1 MDLKAKITED
11 MKDSLKKG
19 DKLRLSA
26 LRLLLS
32 VIKNAEIEKR
42 EPLTA
47 EEIYSLI
54 QKEAR
59 KWKEAAADYRKVG
72 NEDMA
77 KAEEEQAKAIESYLP
92 AQLSQEEL
100 EAMVEKVINE
110 LNVSDIS
117 GLGKVMQALM
127 PQVKGRAD
135 GRLVNEIV
143 RKKLSAQ
150 A

>member
-1 MDLKAKITED
+1 MDLKTQITED
-11 MKDSLKKG
+11 MKASLKKG
-19 DKLRLSA
+19 DKVKLSA
-26 LRLLLS
+26 LRILLS
-32 VIKNAEIEKR
+32 VIKNAEIEKM
-42 EPLTA
+42 EPLMT

-72 NEDMA
+72 NEEMA
-77 KAEEEQAKAIESYLP
+77 RVEEEQAKTIESYLP

-100 EAMVEKVINE
+100 EEMVEKVIKE
-110 LNVSDIS
+110 LNIS
-117 GLGKVMQALM
+117 GLSGIGQVMQTLM

-143 RKKLSAQ
+143 RKKLSA
-150 A
+150 

>member
-1 MDLKAKITED
+1 MDLKERITED
-11 MKDSLKKG
+11 MKEALKRGEKI
-19 DKLRLSA
+19 RLSA

-42 EPLTA
+42 GALTP

-59 KWKEAAADYRKVG
+59 KWREAASDYRKVG
-72 NEDMA
+72 NEKMA
-77 KAEEEQAKAIESYLP
+77 RAEEEQVEVIEKYLP

-100 EAMVEKVINE
+100 EEMVEKVIKE
-110 LNVSDIS
+110 LKVSDLS
-117 GLGKVMQALM
+117 GLGRVMQVLM
-127 PQVKGRAD
+127 PQVKGKAD

-143 RKKLSAQ
+143 RKKLSA
-150 A
+150 

>member
-1 MDLKAKITED
+1 MDLKERITED
-11 MKDSLKKG
+11 MKEALKSGEKI
-19 DKLRLSA
+19 RLSA

-42 EPLTA
+42 GALTS

-59 KWKEAAADYRKVG
+59 KWKEAASDYRKVG
-72 NEDMA
+72 NEKMA
-77 KAEEEQAKAIESYLP
+77 RAEEEQVEVIEKYLP

-100 EAMVEKVINE
+100 EEMVEKVIKE
-110 LNVSDIS
+110 LNVSDLS
-117 GLGKVMQALM
+117 GLGRVMQVLM
-127 PQVKGRAD
+127 PQVKGKAD

-143 RKKLSAQ
+143 RKKLSA
-150 A
+150 

>member
-1 MDLKAKITED
+1 MDLKAQIIED
-11 MKDSLKKG
+11 MKASLKKG
-19 DKLRLSA
+19 EKVKLSA

-32 VIKNAEIEKR
+32 VIKNAEIEKMG
-42 EPLTA
+42 PLTT

-72 NEDMA
+72 NEEMA
-77 KAEEEQAKAIESYLP
+77 KAEKEQVRAIESYLP

-100 EAMVEKVINE
+100 EGLVEKVIKE
-110 LNVSDIS
+110 LNVSDLS
-117 GLGKVMQALM
+117 GMGQVMKVLM

-143 RKKLSAQ
+143 RKKLSVQ